1 MLKLNS
7 LFPQGLESSG
17 YIILATLSLIFSLL
31 FLIQALLY
39 QKLLVSLKEGNKN
52 LNNVA
57 FSLYI
62 QQQITEYRLLLADL
76 TYSQGAVEKANAR
89 THLYNYLNTTC
100 LEICENP
107 NKYLASQLAQVFFSK
122 IQSRYL
128 KLVSV
133 PDGLIYFKYVSGI
146 LLAHPSN
153 SITDNLQKI
162 RKNFKKEIKF
172 QQDIQRE
179 VIPTDDP
186 KKSKFFSFFKKESKE
201 VKK

>member
-1 MLKLNS
+1 MPQINS
-7 LFPQGLESSG
+7 FFPQNLESSG

-39 QKLLVSLKEGNKN
+39 RKLLVSIQENNKN
-52 LNNVA
+52 LSHIS

-76 TYSQGAVEKANAR
+76 NYSQGATEKTNAR
-89 THLYNYLNTTC
+89 TQLYNYLNTMC
-100 LEICENP
+100 LEICETP

-122 IQSRYL
+122 IKSRYL

-133 PDGLIYFKYVSGI
+133 PDGLIYFKYVSSI
-146 LLAHPSN
+146 LLTSD
-153 SITDNLQKI
+153 STTENLQKI

-172 QQDIQRE
+172 QQEIQRE
-179 VIPTDDP
+179 MIQAENP
-186 KKSKFFSFFKKESKE
+186 KKKQKSSFFKKRE
-201 VKK
+201 KK